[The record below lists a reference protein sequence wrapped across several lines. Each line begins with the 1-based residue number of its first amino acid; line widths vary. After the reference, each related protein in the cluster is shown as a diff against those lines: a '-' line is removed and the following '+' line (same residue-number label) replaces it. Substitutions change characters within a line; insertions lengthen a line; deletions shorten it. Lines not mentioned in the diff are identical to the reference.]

1 MHPQRLQLTRPFII
15 VIVIIITNP
24 GTATTATPPPTQ
36 RATTPPP
43 MQSATTTP
51 PPIQRANKDSIELH
65 SYSALSGGGRSLGPN
80 DEGSSCMTLSANARS
95 SPRGRSTRERKG
107 AEECVP
113 YLLDGEDE
121 VLVLLVKHD
130 DGHLH
135 AAKLADARGWAWSAT
150 TQHAAISPP
159 CSWGSE
165 PRATVSRSEGR
176 RKKLTTAGTCRTG
189 SPAGSHPSPQPAP

>member
-1 MHPQRLQLTRPFII
+1 MSNNSHGQAPVHASP
-15 VIVIIITNP
+15 
-24 GTATTATPPPTQ
+24 TPPANKAFHHHRHRHRHHHQPSNSNND
-36 RATTPPP
+36 TTL
-43 MQSATTTP
+43 M
-51 PPIQRANKDSIELH
+51 QRANKESIGLH

>member
-1 MHPQRLQLTRPFII
+1 MSNNSHGQAPVHASP
-15 VIVIIITNP
+15 
-24 GTATTATPPPTQ
+24 TPPANKAFHHHRHRHHHQPSNSNND
-36 RATTPPP
+36 TTL
-43 MQSATTTP
+43 M
-51 PPIQRANKDSIELH
+51 QRANKDSIELH

-135 AAKLADARGWAWSAT
+135 AAKLADARGWSWSAT
-150 TQHAAISPP
+150 TQHVTKYPP
-159 CSWGSE
+159 PPLLRPWGSE
-165 PRATVSRSEGR
+165 TRARKRE
-176 RKKLTTAGTCRTG
+176 RKK
-189 SPAGSHPSPQPAP
+189 